1 MPAGS
6 DRSSGPGLP
15 ALPHTW
21 RPLGVRVAVAGL
33 GLMLLVVCAA
43 AWFGFDESVRDR
55 FTLLQRLTILGMG
68 AGFAACGWALARA
81 RVTAEME
88 TLVVVNGFR
97 TRRLEWEELV
107 AIHLPA
113 GAPWATLDLADGTT
127 ISAMAFQGSD
137 GRRARDG
144 VRQVR
149 ALIDRAG
156 ARGG

>member
-1 MPAGS
+1 MPAAS
-6 DRSSGPGLP
+6 ERRPLP
-15 ALPHTW
+15 SLPHTW
-21 RPLGVRVAVAGL
+21 RPLGVRLAVVGF

-43 AWFGFDESVRDR
+43 AWFGFEESVRDR
-55 FTLLQRLTILGMG
+55 FTLLQRLTVALMG
-68 AGFAACGWALARA
+68 AGLATCGWALGRA

-88 TLVVVNGFR
+88 ALVVVNGFR
-97 TRRLEWEELV
+97 TRQLAWEEVL
-107 AIHLPA
+107 AIHLPP

-149 ALIDRAG
+149 ALIDRESSQD
-156 ARGG
+156 R

>member
-6 DRSSGPGLP
+6 DRSAAPGLP

-33 GLMLLVVCAA
+33 GLVLLLVCAA

-55 FTLLQRLTILGMG
+55 FTLLQRLTILAMG

-88 TLVVVNGFR
+88 ALVVVNGFR

>member
-6 DRSSGPGLP
+6 EQQLP

-33 GLMLLVVCAA
+33 GLTLLVVCAA

-55 FTLLQRLTILGMG
+55 FTLLQRLTILVMG
-68 AGFAACGWALARA
+68 AGFAACGLALARA

-88 TLVVVNGFR
+88 ALVVVNGFR
-97 TRRLEWEELV
+97 TRRLEWEEVL

-149 ALIDRAG
+149 ALLDREGAG
-156 ARGG
+156 GR

>member
-1 MPAGS
+1 MPAAS
-6 DRSSGPGLP
+6 DHPLP
-15 ALPHTW
+15 SLPHTW
-21 RPLGVRVAVAGL
+21 RPMGVRVAVVGL
-33 GLMLLVVCAA
+33 GLMLLVVCGA

-55 FTLLQRLTILGMG
+55 FTLLQRLTLLLFG
-68 AGFAACGWALARA
+68 AAFAGCGWALARA

-88 TLVVVNGFR
+88 SLVVVNGFR
-97 TRRLEWEELV
+97 TRRLDWDEVL
-107 AIHLPA
+107 AIHLTE

-149 ALIDRAG
+149 ALINREG
-156 ARGG
+156 VEGR